1 MIGSLVAKVN
11 EGQGITITSIN
22 YSKSSI
28 RLAII
33 EPSIIYDS
41 LIVHVLHK
49 WFFYSSLFITLQMFN
64 LSQCSEGLATLK
76 LVLLC
81 TWAIYIL
88 VPGTY
93 GLTFCK

>member
-1 MIGSLVAKVN
+1 LIGSLVAKVN

-41 LIVHVLHK
+41 LIVHVL
-49 WFFYSSLFITLQMFN
+49 
-64 LSQCSEGLATLK
+64 A
-76 LVLLC
+76 
-81 TWAIYIL
+81 
-88 VPGTY
+88 
-93 GLTFCK
+93 